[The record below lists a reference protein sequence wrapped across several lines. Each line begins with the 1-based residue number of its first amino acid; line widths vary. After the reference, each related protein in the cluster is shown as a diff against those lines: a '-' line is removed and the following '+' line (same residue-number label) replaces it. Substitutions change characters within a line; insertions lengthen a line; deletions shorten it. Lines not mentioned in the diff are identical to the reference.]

1 MNHKPR
7 HSFQARER
15 ARKAKD
21 VLGDQMDW
29 EKAFIYDAFLNV
41 IQRRSSPLARDI
53 LKEAE
58 KLGQKAKDD
67 YETRFGAQ
75 G

>member
-1 MNHKPR
+1 MNR
-7 HSFQARER
+7 HSRHSPEARQR

-67 YETRFGAQ
+67 YEARFGAQ
-75 G
+75 E

>member
-67 YETRFGAQ
+67 YEARFGAQ
-75 G
+75 E